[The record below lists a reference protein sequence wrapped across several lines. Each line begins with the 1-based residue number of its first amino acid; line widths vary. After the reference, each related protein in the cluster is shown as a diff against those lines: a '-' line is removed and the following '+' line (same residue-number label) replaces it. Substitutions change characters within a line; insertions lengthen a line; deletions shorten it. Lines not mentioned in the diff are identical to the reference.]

1 MSRIPAVPLLA
12 TALCVA
18 AALTLSGC
26 APTVPAPAGTPGA
39 TPDPSLQPLGAGF
52 LGSVA
57 TPTPEATIDPEP
69 GSWSGVEP
77 PAGYEVVLI
86 TAGDDTATTT
96 LATGVTRWAEQ
107 REVELTTLTAT
118 GDDEVHTQLLRA
130 IEKSPDLIVGA
141 GAGVVD
147 VFSLITAQSLHQQ
160 FLLVGA
166 ELPEPTGNATSVVWN
181 GASFR
186 GTGISTDDD
195 SVASSVTPARAS
207 DAVSA
212 GVASVLH
219 GLTGI
224 VLHLG

>member
-1 MSRIPAVPLLA
+1 MPVNRSLPML
-12 TALCVA
+12 A
-18 AALTLSGC
+18 AALSVAAGLALAGC
-26 APTVPAPAGTPGA
+26 ATQAPTPVGTDA
-39 TPDPSLQPLGAGF
+39 AALHPLGAGF
-52 LGSVA
+52 LGSVT
-57 TPTPEATIDPEP
+57 TPTPEATIDPQP
-69 GSWSGVEP
+69 GSWDGVEP

-86 TAGDDTATTT
+86 TAGDDTATAT
-96 LATGVTRWAEQ
+96 LASGVTRWAAQ
-107 REVELTTLTAT
+107 RDVALTTLTAQ
-118 GDDEVHTQLLRA
+118 GDEEVQAQLLRA

-141 GAGVVD
+141 GSGVVD

-160 FLLVGA
+160 FLVVGA
-166 ELPEPTGNATSVVWN
+166 ELPEPTGNATSVVWK

-186 GTGISTDDD
+186 GTGISSDDD
-195 SVASSVTPARAS
+195 SLPTAVTPSRAV

>member
-1 MSRIPAVPLLA
+1 MPRSRPLPLLV
-12 TALCVA
+12 TALSVA
-18 AALTLSGC
+18 AGLTLSGC
-26 APTVPAPAGTPGA
+26 ATAAPAPVGTGDA
-39 TPDPSLQPLGAGF
+39 SLHPLGAGF
-52 LGSVA
+52 LGSVT
-57 TPTPEATIDPEP
+57 TPTPEATIDPKP
-69 GSWSGVEP
+69 GSWNGVEP

-86 TAGDDTATTT
+86 TAGDDAATKT
-96 LATGVTRWAEQ
+96 LASGVTQWAG
-107 REVELTTLTAT
+107 RRDVVLTTLTAT
-118 GDDEVHTQLLRA
+118 GDDEVQTQLLRA

-160 FLLVGA
+160 FLVVGA
-166 ELPEPTGNATSVVWN
+166 ELPEPTGNATSVVWQ

-195 SVASSVTPARAS
+195 RVPSSVTPARAA